1 MTIVIVQS
9 ECIGMEVFVRN
20 ARQSLTIELLYRKL
34 LPKGKYIFKMALWP
48 WYVDFMVLL
57 STDNIV
63 ASNMYLGKILLL
75 AL

>member
-34 LPKGKYIFKMALWP
+34 LPKRQIYFQNGTVTL
-48 WYVDFMVLL
+48 VC
-57 STDNIV
+57 
-63 ASNMYLGKILLL
+63 
-75 AL
+75 